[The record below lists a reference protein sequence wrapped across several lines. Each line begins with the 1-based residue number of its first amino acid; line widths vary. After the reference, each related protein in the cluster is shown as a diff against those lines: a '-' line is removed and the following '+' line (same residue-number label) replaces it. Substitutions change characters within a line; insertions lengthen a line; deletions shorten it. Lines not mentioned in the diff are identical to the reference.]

1 MYVNDIVYKYL
12 DIHNIHY
19 ATYQILVN
27 IGLIGEFIQVYRS
40 AQFISRDN
48 NAINTA
54 SMTSDINSW
63 LYRNRFKNTK
73 TIR

>member
-1 MYVNDIVYKYL
+1 MYVKDIVYKYL

-19 ATYQILVN
+19 ATYRILVN
-27 IGLIGEFIQVYRS
+27 IGLIREFIQVYRS